1 MFIVMLVKAGELKPE
16 TDDKRYYLNPDA
28 VSSTGHALV
37 GMDGEKGVLVLEKLH
52 YSSWRNRLS

>member
-1 MFIVMLVKAGELKPE
+1 MLVKAGELKPE